1 MLYLRY
7 SSNNQTEQSIEGQ
20 DRVCRSYARQN
31 GIDVVGSYVD
41 RAKSAAHDVE
51 KRTEFLRMVR
61 DARKGGFNYVL
72 VYKLDR
78 FARDR
83 YDSAIYKA
91 KLKQC
96 GVQVISATE
105 ALSGGPESVIMESL
119 LEGMAEYYSLE
130 LSQKVRR
137 GINES
142 AAKRRYLGGLPPLG
156 LKSENNRLVPD
167 PDTANIVQ
175 EIFCMADEGFSI
187 VQIINTLNSKG
198 YRSGRGTPFKRS
210 SLNTILHNKRYIGY
224 YIHNDMEVP
233 GVIEPILDEDVFW
246 RVQERLKVDHRR
258 KKHKNQKDN
267 YLLSGKLFCG
277 CCGEP
282 MLGESGKGKGG
293 TVYRYYK
300 CFGAKQGTGCRK
312 KAIRKDLIESFVID
326 KAKDLLTEER
336 IERIADAVMGEVKA
350 GQSESKIPALERN
363 LADLTKQ
370 IGNALDAILGG
381 VSSPAL
387 TARLQDLEEQKAAL
401 ELTIAEAKASE
412 IPITRDMVVFYL
424 HGILE
429 RTAEVYDSD
438 RVLVDALVQ
447 KIVLYDDEDGGK
459 NRKVKI
465 IFNLTENGQFF
476 EDCFDCSA
484 I

>member
-1 MLYLRY
+1 M
-7 SSNNQTEQSIEGQ
+7 
-20 DRVCRSYARQN
+20 CRSYARQK
-31 GIDVVGSYVD
+31 GIDIVGSYVD

-51 KRTEFLRMVR
+51 KRTEFLRMIQ
-61 DARKGGFNYVL
+61 DAKKGTFDYVL

-91 KLKQC
+91 KLKQA

-167 PDTANIVQ
+167 PETAHIVQ
-175 EIFCMADEGFSI
+175 EIFTMADEGLSI
-187 VQIINTLNSKG
+187 VQIISALNSKG
-198 YRSGRGTPFKRS
+198 YRSGRGRPFRRS

-233 GVIEPILDEDVFW
+233 GVIEPILDADIFW
-246 RVQERLKVDHRR
+246 RVQERLKADYRR
-258 KKHKNQKDN
+258 KKHKHQKDN
-267 YLLSGKLFCG
+267 YLLSGKLYCG

-300 CFGAKQGTGCRK
+300 CFGAKQGSGCKK
-312 KAIRKDLIESFVID
+312 KAVRKDLIESFVID
-326 KAKDLLTEER
+326 KAKDLLTADR
-336 IERIADAVMGEVKA
+336 IESIADAVMDEVQA

-381 VSSPAL
+381 LSSPAL

-401 ELTIAEAKASE
+401 ELTIAEAKTAE

-424 HGILE
+424 NGILE
-429 RTAEVYDSD
+429 RTVEVYDSD

-447 KIVLYDDEDGGK
+447 KVVLYDDENGEK

-465 IFNLTENGQFF
+465 VFNLSENGQFF
-476 EDCFDCSA
+476 EDSFDCFT
-484 I
+484 IGK

>member
-1 MLYLRY
+1 M
-7 SSNNQTEQSIEGQ
+7 IE
-20 DRVCRSYARQN
+20 
-31 GIDVVGSYVD
+31 
-41 RAKSAAHDVE
+41 
-51 KRTEFLRMVR
+51 L
-61 DARKGGFNYVL
+61 
-72 VYKLDR
+72 
-78 FARDR
+78 
-83 YDSAIYKA
+83 
-91 KLKQC
+91 
-96 GVQVISATE
+96 
-105 ALSGGPESVIMESL
+105 
-119 LEGMAEYYSLE
+119 
-130 LSQKVRR
+130 
-137 GINES
+137 
-142 AAKRRYLGGLPPLG
+142 
-156 LKSENNRLVPD
+156 
-167 PDTANIVQ
+167 
-175 EIFCMADEGFSI
+175 
-187 VQIINTLNSKG
+187 
-198 YRSGRGTPFKRS
+198 
-210 SLNTILHNKRYIGY
+210 
-224 YIHNDMEVP
+224 
-233 GVIEPILDEDVFW
+233 ILDEDVFW

-293 TVYRYYK
+293 AVYRYYK

-336 IERIADAVMGEVKA
+336 IERIADAVMEEVKA
-350 GQSESKIPALERN
+350 GQSESKFPALERN

-370 IGNALDAILGG
+370 ISNALDVILGG

-429 RTAEVYDSD
+429 RTADVYDSD

-447 KIVLYDDEDGGK
+447 KIVLYDDENGGK
-459 NRKVKI
+459 NRKAKI

>member
-1 MLYLRY
+1 MIISESKRAVLYLRY
-7 SSNNQTEQSIEGQ
+7 SSSNQTEQSIEGQ

-167 PDTANIVQ
+167 PDTAHIVQ

-210 SLNTILHNKRYIGY
+210 SLNTILHNKRYI
-224 YIHNDMEVP
+224 
-233 GVIEPILDEDVFW
+233 
-246 RVQERLKVDHRR
+246 
-258 KKHKNQKDN
+258 
-267 YLLSGKLFCG
+267 
-277 CCGEP
+277 
-282 MLGESGKGKGG
+282 
-293 TVYRYYK
+293 
-300 CFGAKQGTGCRK
+300 A
-312 KAIRKDLIESFVID
+312 
-326 KAKDLLTEER
+326 
-336 IERIADAVMGEVKA
+336 
-350 GQSESKIPALERN
+350 
-363 LADLTKQ
+363 
-370 IGNALDAILGG
+370 
-381 VSSPAL
+381 
-387 TARLQDLEEQKAAL
+387 
-401 ELTIAEAKASE
+401 
-412 IPITRDMVVFYL
+412 
-424 HGILE
+424 
-429 RTAEVYDSD
+429 
-438 RVLVDALVQ
+438 
-447 KIVLYDDEDGGK
+447 
-459 NRKVKI
+459 
-465 IFNLTENGQFF
+465 
-476 EDCFDCSA
+476 
-484 I
+484 